1 MVVVYSGDSD
11 RPAPEW
17 TVEPSRPSHS
27 APSHEPFPLA
37 SDLASI
43 DPRSGQTLQLPAF
56 SAEHI
61 RAEALE
67 LEEKAK
73 NLRTDTPRVDPLD
86 EALRGLHEEPPP
98 RPMPRDPARS
108 PRPPFASSPASQSA
122 RTQGARPASTHAL
135 ESAPPPAVEA
145 RATDAEA
152 PSGGG
157 RGKLLLVTAVCL
169 LTAAGVYAGTHRP
182 QLASFLGNASVA
194 EAARNATSPLT
205 DPRSVEVRQP
215 TVVPGVPEV
224 EAAPSAEPMA
234 EAPPEAAKAVEGP
247 AEVASAEPAPPPAN
261 PHSNQ
266 VRLEITPPDAKV
278 LVRGTVRRGS
288 NPYTFEIPKGRRITL
303 EIVKSGYIPRRVEI
317 DGSKPELSISLSKR
331 GRGRE
336 PARNKAEA
344 AAKADDETP

>member
-1 MVVVYSGDSD
+1 M
-11 RPAPEW
+11 
-17 TVEPSRPSHS
+17 
-27 APSHEPFPLA
+27 
-37 SDLASI
+37 

-56 SAEHI
+56 SAEHL
-61 RAEALE
+61 RAAALE
-67 LEEKAK
+67 LEETAK

-108 PRPPFASSPASQSA
+108 PRPPFASAPPSQSERA
-122 RTQGARPASTHAL
+122 PGSRASTQTL

-145 RATDAEA
+145 RAPDADT
-152 PSGGG
+152 PSGGA

-169 LTAAGVYAGTHRP
+169 LTAVGVYAGTHRP
-182 QLASFLGNASVA
+182 QLASLLGNADMA

-205 DPRSVEVRQP
+205 DPRSVEVRQQ

-224 EAAPSAEPMA
+224 EPAPSAEAVTPSPEPVAATSSEATKAA
-234 EAPPEAAKAVEGP
+234 EVP

-331 GRGRE
+331 GRG
-336 PARNKAEA
+336 AN
-344 AAKADDETP
+344 